1 MIDQNP
7 IEKIKQSTNIAQKAV
22 ELAHAFGSTDL
33 VKAIQE
39 LQADNLALIAENMS
53 LKEQLKEKQKY
64 NMQFASEDNCYWNIR
79 EDGTKEG
86 PYCSNC
92 YDTKGL
98 LVRALG
104 GKNGTYHCPNCKT
117 FIYTSNYTPRKVNV
131 INNKNNYAN
140 SYIQW

>member
-22 ELAHAFGSTDL
+22 ELAQAFGSAEL

-39 LQADNLALIAENMS
+39 LQADNLALVAENMS
-53 LKEQLKEKQKY
+53 LKEQLKEKQKH
-64 NMQFASEDNCYWNIR
+64 NMQFSSKDNCYWDIK
-79 EDGTKEG
+79 DGGSKEG

-104 GKNGTYHCPNCKT
+104 GKNGAYHCPSCNT
-117 FIYTSNYTPRKVNV
+117 NIYTSTYTPVNIKVRNHKQNFYD
-131 INNKNNYAN
+131 NNE
-140 SYIQW
+140 W